1 MPMISIWRW
10 KDLDEDAMTQAMGAI
25 AVLDYPEGYQNY
37 VFVDGSGGM
46 SISPDDED
54 MEAQAVRSHV
64 FSKWCTLESHHAMPQ
79 EGALAIG
86 PKIVELLKGLAE

>member
-1 MPMISIWRW
+1 MTMITVWRW
-10 KDLDEDAMTQAMGAI
+10 KDLHEDDLVEAMGAI

-54 MEAQAVRSHV
+54 METQAVRSHV
-64 FSKWCTLESHHAMPQ
+64 FSKWCTLEAHHAMPQ
-79 EGALAIG
+79 EDALTIG
-86 PKIVELLKGLAE
+86 PKIVEILRNLGQ

>member
-1 MPMISIWRW
+1 MITVWRW
-10 KDLDEDAMTQAMGAI
+10 KDLDEDSMVEAMGAI
-25 AVLDYPEGYQNY
+25 AVLDYPEGYENY

-54 MEAQAVRSHV
+54 METQAVRSHV

-79 EGALAIG
+79 SDALTIG
-86 PKIVELLKGLAE
+86 PRIVEILKNLAE